1 MNIRKLF
8 ISAVA
13 VAALTTSV
21 VQAQEKKGRGA
32 MSPEQQIERLEG
44 AVGSLSADQK
54 AKLKDIYA
62 KAAEKLQAIPQ
73 EERRE
78 KGGEIMQAIRKD
90 VRAVLT
96 AEQQKKFDEMPTG
109 RGQGGG
115 GKKKN
120 N

>member
-13 VAALTTSV
+13 VAALSTSA
-21 VQAQEKKGRGA
+21 VQAQEKKGRGPQT
-32 MSPEQQIERLEG
+32 PEQQIERLEG

-62 KAAEKLQAIPQ
+62 KAAEKMQAIPQ

-78 KGGEIMQAIRKD
+78 KMGEMMQATRKE

-96 AEQQKKFDEMPTG
+96 AEQQKKFDEMPAG

-115 GKKKN
+115 KKKKDN
-120 N
+120 